1 MFKDSFPPA
10 AGNQK
15 GKYMI
20 AEIAEG
26 QLREKRTLLEA
37 LSLFHIRDMGKTGKD
52 VPGIT
57 REPRIAAVGVG
68 GRR

>member
-1 MFKDSFPPA
+1 
-10 AGNQK
+10 
-15 GKYMI
+15 MI

-57 REPRIAAVGVG
+57 REPRIAAVGAG